1 MRNKKFTQLL
11 LNIAVLLSKYMK
23 DKAVFIAN
31 ITSGITVGVAN
42 LFDLLGFPNLLNST
56 YKNGLETTA
65 QADAMGM
72 TYFKFKTVKLEHD
85 VRGRLREINFN
96 GINR

>member
-42 LFDLLGFPNLLNST
+42 LFDLLGFPNLLNSA

-65 QADAMGM
+65 HADAIGIS
-72 TYFKFKTVKLEHD
+72 YFKFKTVKLEHD

-96 GINR
+96 GINS